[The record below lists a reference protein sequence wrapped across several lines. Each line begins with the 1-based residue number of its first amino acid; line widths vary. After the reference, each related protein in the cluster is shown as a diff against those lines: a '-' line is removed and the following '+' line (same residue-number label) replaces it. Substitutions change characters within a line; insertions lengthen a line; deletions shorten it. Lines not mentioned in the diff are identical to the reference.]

1 MNKNI
6 KHILYLICLLQ
17 ILNVSAKDKFDVAN
31 EYYKNGKYQDA
42 ILMYES
48 ILNNQ
53 KQSTE
58 LYFNLAN
65 AYYKTN
71 KIAPAIYYFEKAKLL
86 NPDDQDIKINLKYA
100 QNRTIDQYEI
110 VPKMG
115 YGAMFHNLTSVLH
128 YNSWAKLSIVFAFVF
143 LTIFLLY
150 YFNKNSIL
158 KRIFFISLFVVFFG
172 FIICLSSA
180 FFEYN
185 NFKNDQ
191 PAIVFAEKLEVKTE
205 PKSNSTIAFTLHEG
219 TKVMV
224 VEQKENWKKVFIDN
238 ETLGWVKEE
247 NIKLIK

>member
-6 KHILYLICLLQ
+6 KHILNLICFLQ
-17 ILNVSAKDKFDVAN
+17 ILNISAKDKFDVAN
-31 EYYKNGKYQDA
+31 EHYNNGKFQDA
-42 ILMYES
+42 ISMYES
-48 ILNNQ
+48 ILNSQ
-53 KQSTE
+53 KHSAE

-71 KIAPAIYYFEKAKLL
+71 KIAPAIYYYEKAKLL
-86 NPDDQDIKINLKYA
+86 NPNDSDIIINLKYA

-115 YGAMFHNLTSVLH
+115 YGAIFHSLTSILH
-128 YNSWAKLSIVFAFVF
+128 YNTWAKLSILFPFVF
-143 LTIFLLY
+143 LAIFLLY

-158 KRIFFISLFVVFFG
+158 KRIFFVSLFVIFLG

-185 NFKNDQ
+185 NYKNDQ

-205 PKSNSTIAFTLHEG
+205 PKSNSTIAFTLYEG

-224 VEQKENWKKVFIDN
+224 VEQKENWRKVYIDN

-247 NIKLIK
+247 TIQLIK